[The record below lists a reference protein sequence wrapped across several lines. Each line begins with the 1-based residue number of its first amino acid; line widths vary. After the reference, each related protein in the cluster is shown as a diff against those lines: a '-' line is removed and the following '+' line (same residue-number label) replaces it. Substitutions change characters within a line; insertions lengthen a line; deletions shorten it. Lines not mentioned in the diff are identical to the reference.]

1 MMLMSV
7 RSSTVIID
15 LLYARQGS
23 DPVYE
28 KRLAGS

>member
-1 MMLMSV
+1 MMLLSV

-15 LLYARQGS
+15 LLDDRQGS

-28 KRLAGS
+28 

>member
-1 MMLMSV
+1 MMLLRA

-15 LLYARQGS
+15 LLDDRQGS

-28 KRLAGS
+28 